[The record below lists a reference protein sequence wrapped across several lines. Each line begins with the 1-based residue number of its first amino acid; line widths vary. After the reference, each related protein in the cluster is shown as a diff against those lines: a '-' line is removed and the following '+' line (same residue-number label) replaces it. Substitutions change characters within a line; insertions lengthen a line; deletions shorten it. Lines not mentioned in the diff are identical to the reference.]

1 MKRVLI
7 YIALAAVLGLTGCA
21 ANDNNAPA
29 KTAAGAPAQTA
40 AAAED
45 TAQAPVKPAETAA
58 DESLSA
64 EASRIITP
72 EDARAL
78 IGTEGVTLLDVRAK
92 YEYDEAHIE
101 GAVLLPY
108 DTITAASPEL
118 PPDKD
123 GAIIV
128 YCRSG
133 RRSAIAA
140 DTLAE
145 LGYTNVYDLGG
156 IQDWPY
162 ETVTNAS

>member
-7 YIALAAVLGLTGCA
+7 YMALAALLIFSGCA
-21 ANDNNAPA
+21 PGGNAPTA
-29 KTAAGAPAQTA
+29 TAAEAPAQTTA
-40 AAAED
+40 ADSA
-45 TAQAPVKPAETAA
+45 TKAQADPAETAA
-58 DESLSA
+58 NESPGGKA
-64 EASRIITP
+64 QKITP
-72 EDARAL
+72 DDARAL

-92 YEYDEAHIE
+92 YEYDEAHID

-108 DTITAASPEL
+108 DEIAQTI
-118 PPDKD
+118 DKFNID
-123 GAIIV
+123 KNSTVIV

-140 DTLAE
+140 DSLTA

-162 ETVTNAS
+162 ETVTGAS